1 MRVIG
6 AIGTYGLIAIA
17 FTLVILTAFDVVVW
31 P

>member
-6 AIGTYGLIAIA
+6 AIGSYGLIAIA
-17 FTLVILTAFDVVVW
+17 FALVMLTFAEVVVW